1 MEVQVDGNAHY
12 QNQDMNSSAKQSLV
26 GSATDAKA
34 LQASDKDAGEL
45 LGVPREII
53 YANATEIFENIE
65 EEISEA
71 TSNIYGN
78 NQNL

>member
-1 MEVQVDGNAHY
+1 M
-12 QNQDMNSSAKQSLV
+12 

-34 LQASDKDAGEL
+34 LQASEKDAEKT
-45 LGVPREII
+45 LGVPQGNII
-53 YANATEIFENIE
+53 ANTTEILENIE

-78 NQNL
+78 N